1 MPNSDFQKL
10 YIDGAWREG
19 SSESTGR
26 IHNPYT
32 DEPVLELRLAS
43 KVDVDDAYRAA
54 SLAQPGWAR
63 TPPQVRQRILER
75 AGHAV
80 HFRREEIVDW
90 LIRESGSTRVKA
102 HFEVELAL
110 GILKEAAT
118 FPLRAEGRILPSL
131 WRDNENR
138 LYRKPVGVVGVLT
151 PWDFPFHLAMRSVA
165 PILATGNALVLKPA
179 SATPVSGGL
188 LIADL
193 FEEAGLPGGL
203 LNVLVGKAAEIGDW
217 MVEHPAA
224 RAISFTGSTEV
235 GRHVAELAARQFKDT
250 ALELG
255 GNNAFIVLEDAD
267 LDCAVDSAVFGKFL
281 HQGQSCMAVNRFL
294 VHERLYEP
302 FIERFVAKVKGLRVG
317 NPTDSETVIGPL
329 LNREQVESIQSKIQ
343 ESIRQGAV
351 PVLRGEVRGNLMEP
365 VVLSD
370 VKNEMPVAKQELFGP
385 VAPFIAF
392 GDDEE
397 AVRLA
402 NATEYGL
409 SGAVH
414 SCHRE
419 RAVRIAQRIEAGM
432 VHVNDTPVND
442 EPHVA
447 FGGDKHSGLGRFG
460 GEWAL
465 EKFTKLQWVSVQ
477 HEPREYPDAFGLGKA
492 GEDDLH
498 VSQVMQ
504 TLH

>member
-1 MPNSDFQKL
+1 MAKTDFTKL

-19 SSESTGR
+19 SSESMGR
-26 IHNPYT
+26 TRNPYT
-32 DEPVLELRLAS
+32 EEPLLELRLAS
-43 KVDVDDAYRAA
+43 KADVDDAYRAA
-54 SLAQPGWAR
+54 SLAQPRWVR
-63 TPPQVRQRILER
+63 TPPQVRQRVLER
-75 AGHAV
+75 VSQAV
-80 HFRREEIVDW
+80 HLRREEIVDW

-102 HFEVELAL
+102 YLEVDLAL
-110 GILKEAAT
+110 NIIKESAT
-118 FPLRAEGRILPSL
+118 FPLRMEGRILPSL

-138 LYRKPVGVVGVLT
+138 LYRKPVGVVAVIT
-151 PWDFPFHLAMRSVA
+151 PWDFPFHVSMRSVA

-179 SATPVSGGL
+179 SATPVTGGL

-203 LNVLVGKAAEIGDW
+203 LNVLVGKSAEIGDL

-224 RAISFTGSTEV
+224 RAVSFTGSTEV
-235 GRHVAELAARQFKDT
+235 GRRVAELAARQFKDA

-255 GNNAFIVLEDAD
+255 GNNAFIVLDDAD
-267 LDCAVDSAVFGKFL
+267 LECAVDSAVYGKFL
-281 HQGQSCMAVNRFL
+281 HQGQSCIAVNRFL

-302 FIERFVAKVKGLRVG
+302 FIDRFVAKVKGLRIG
-317 NPTDSETVIGPL
+317 NPIDSETVIGPL
-329 LNREQVESIQSKIQ
+329 ICREQVESIQAKLR

-351 PVLRGEVRGNLMEP
+351 PVLQAEVRGNLMEP
-365 VVLSD
+365 VVLRD
-370 VKNEMPVAKQELFGP
+370 VKNEMPVAREEVFGP

-397 AVRLA
+397 AVRIA

-409 SGAVH
+409 SGAIH

-419 RAVRIAQRIEAGM
+419 RAVRLAQRIEAGM

-465 EKFTKLQWVSVQ
+465 ERFTRLQWVSVR

-492 GEDDLH
+492 GEDDLN